1 MRLTLLL
8 CNLICVC
15 VTRDIRTRVRQVT
28 RENQSADFVTE
39 HFARTKPGTVPRIPA
54 SLFQE
59 VSSDQVQIRIY
70 TIALFND
77 SVQAMNFYR
86 NQCQ

>member
-15 VTRDIRTRVRQVT
+15 VTRDIRTRVRPLP
-28 RENQSADFVTE
+28 REIQSTDFVTE

>member
-15 VTRDIRTRVRQVT
+15 VTRDIRTRVRPLP
-28 RENQSADFVTE
+28 REIQSADFVTE

-70 TIALFND
+70 SSALFND